1 MRCRCRWGAGTL
13 RTGLNANV
21 TSTPGAAE
29 ANGSDTLLQQHEP
42 LAGGF
47 PHGLQGRVLFWIA
60 IAFATFQIAT
70 AAHVLDL
77 PSQIVRAVHV
87 GFLLALVFPLM
98 ATARLD
104 PMWARVLA
112 WGAALLAALIA
123 SYQWI
128 EYDAL
133 ILRAGDPTPLDIT
146 MGVLVLGLLFAATW
160 RAMGPAL
167 PIIAGTFLLY
177 CLFGERLPAPLN
189 HRGYDFAQVI
199 DHMAFGTEGVYGIP
213 TYVSSSYIF
222 LFILF
227 GAFLEKAGMIGLFT
241 DVAMGLFGGKR
252 GGPAKVAVVSSGLMG
267 TISGSGVANV
277 VTTGQFTIPLM
288 KRFGYRAAF
297 AGGVEATASM
307 GGQIMPPVMGAV
319 AFIMAETLDVP
330 YATVVQAAVVPAI
343 LYFLSAFWMVHLEA
357 GRAGLAG
364 LSKDELPSP
373 LRALKEKW
381 FLILPLAVLVVL
393 LFSGYTPLFAG
404 TVGLALTVMLILGG
418 SVALGLPSMA
428 LRVIFWIGLGAVAA
442 SFAEF
447 GMRALTLAIVALIAV
462 NALREGGRRTLA
474 LCRDSLAEGAK
485 TALPVGIACAIV
497 GIVIGTMT
505 LTGAA
510 NTFGQFI
517 VAVGERSLFLS
528 LILTMITCLVLGM
541 GIPTIPNYI
550 ITSSIAGP
558 ALLALGVPLLV
569 SHMFVFYFGILADL
583 TPPVALACFAAAPIA
598 KERGLA
604 ISIQA
609 IKVAAAGFVIPFMA
623 VYSPALMLQ
632 PGGTLAADWGLV
644 PAAAYIVFKA
654 MIAIGLWGAAVIGFL
669 RAPMSWPERLLA
681 AAAAI
686 MLIAALP
693 LTDEIGFAMSALAV
707 ALHWLGSRR
716 RMVSAAA
723 G

>member
-1 MRCRCRWGAGTL
+1 MTAPSAAASSGD
-13 RTGLNANV
+13 AN
-21 TSTPGAAE
+21 TTATDAQAAE
-29 ANGSDTLLQQHEP
+29 EALLKQHEP

-47 PHGLQGRVLFWIA
+47 PSGGTGRLLYA
-60 IAFATFQIAT
+60 IALAFSTFQIVT
-70 AAHVLDL
+70 AAHILDL

-87 GFLLALVFPLM
+87 GFLLTLVFPLM
-98 ATARLD
+98 AVARMD
-104 PMWARVLA
+104 SKPVRVLGWVA
-112 WGAALLAALIA
+112 SVLAVLIAGYQWVEYEALLI
-123 SYQWI
+123 
-128 EYDAL
+128 
-133 ILRAGDPTPLDIT
+133 RAGDPTDLDI
-146 MGVLVLGLLFAATW
+146 GVGVVLLVLLFTATW

-167 PIIAGTFLLY
+167 PIIAGTFLAY
-177 CLFGERLPAPLN
+177 CLFGQHLPAPLD
-189 HRGYDFAQVI
+189 HRGYDFSQVI
-199 DHMAFGTEGVYGIP
+199 DHMTFGTEGVYGIP

-241 DVAMGLFGGKR
+241 DIAMGLFGSRR

-288 KRFGYRAAF
+288 KRFGYRSAF

-330 YATVVQAAVVPAI
+330 YASIVKAAVVPAI

-418 SVALGLPSMA
+418 SVALGLPSNT
-428 LRVIFWIGLGAVAA
+428 LRVIFWIGLGFVAA
-442 SFAEF
+442 SFQQF
-447 GMRALTLAIVALIAV
+447 GMQALSYGILGLIGITAFMV
-462 NALREGGRRTLA
+462 GGRKTLA
-474 LCRDSLAEGAK
+474 LCRDSLADGAK

-510 NTFGQFI
+510 NTFGQYI
-517 VAVGERSLFLS
+517 VSVGEQSLFLS
-528 LILTMITCLVLGM
+528 LVLTMVTCLILGM

-558 ALLALGVPLLV
+558 ALLALGVPLIV

-598 KERGLA
+598 KEKGLA
-604 ISIQA
+604 ISMQA
-609 IKVAAAGFVIPFMA
+609 LKVAAAGFVIPFMA

-632 PGGTLAADWGLV
+632 PGGPLSAEWGLPLAAT
-644 PAAAYIVFKA
+644 YIIFKA
-654 MIAIGLWGAAVIGFL
+654 ALAIGLWGAAVIGYL
-669 RAPMSWPERLLA
+669 RTHMSWPERALA
-681 AAAAI
+681 AAGAL

-693 LTDEIGFAMSALAV
+693 MTDEIGFAMCAAAI
-707 ALHWLGSRR
+707 ALHWWGGRK
-716 RMVSAAA
+716 RMAATA
-723 G
+723 KA